1 MEGKYGRD
9 DDESTE
15 DGSGSARDS
24 VARHNVSLTSNKC
37 ESNLRYLEGNSHEA
51 CNKTWHPG
59 STSTISR
66 IFLTRM
72 VLRTQDDDI

>member
-24 VARHNVSLTSNKC
+24 VARHNVSLTSNKVNILPVLQ
-37 ESNLRYLEGNSHEA
+37 SKFPHLIRSVRVQ
-51 CNKTWHPG
+51 
-59 STSTISR
+59 STIP
-66 IFLTRM
+66 
-72 VLRTQDDDI
+72 